1 MRVLIIRKL
10 GKGLRA
16 LDDLSNASGY
26 SGSSSPLSQWAALL
40 ALKYRRASLP
50 VSHGLQKALQKALK
64 RQSIVDGA
72 ELVDLARRYFF
83 LGEAQML
90 PAELRKRPTPISHSL
105 EFDKQVSTERQTQS
119 ETGVCYQC
127 P

>member
-1 MRVLIIRKL
+1 MRVLITRKP

-16 LDDLSNASGY
+16 LDDLSNASSY
-26 SGSSSPLSQWAALL
+26 SGSSSPLSQWVALL
-40 ALKYRRASLP
+40 ALKYFRAPLP

-64 RQSIVDGA
+64 RQSIFDGA

-90 PAELRKRPTPISHSL
+90 LAELPKRPTPISHSL

-127 P
+127 L